1 MPTLQHNGATI
12 NYRES
17 GEGDVLLLLH
27 AAGST
32 SGQWRGFT
40 PHFEDRY
47 RVIAPDLYGHGK
59 SDFWQDP
66 KTLTHDDQGD
76 VIGAVLDQLGIE
88 RFHMIAHSYGGGSGI
103 RHLLKRPETVRSLVV
118 IEPMIGSLLFERKET
133 QAICEVKQMWDGFL
147 ESLDDGGPEA
157 AWKGFLDFRNGPGT
171 WENYPEKTRNNFL
184 SRTEGHV
191 ANIYANKS
199 NPTTMAELATITAP
213 TLAIRSERPTHFDL
227 RMVELVAEAIPGCEF
242 ITLPDTEHMCPLTHP
257 DLVAEAVV
265 KHLAKAA

>member
-76 VIGAVLDQLGIE
+76 VIGAVLDQLGP
-88 RFHMIAHSYGGGSGI
+88 
-103 RHLLKRPETVRSLVV
+103 L
-118 IEPMIGSLLFERKET
+118 
-133 QAICEVKQMWDGFL
+133 
-147 ESLDDGGPEA
+147 
-157 AWKGFLDFRNGPGT
+157 
-171 WENYPEKTRNNFL
+171 
-184 SRTEGHV
+184 RTH
-191 ANIYANKS
+191 
-199 NPTTMAELATITAP
+199 
-213 TLAIRSERPTHFDL
+213 
-227 RMVELVAEAIPGCEF
+227 
-242 ITLPDTEHMCPLTHP
+242 
-257 DLVAEAVV
+257 
-265 KHLAKAA
+265 